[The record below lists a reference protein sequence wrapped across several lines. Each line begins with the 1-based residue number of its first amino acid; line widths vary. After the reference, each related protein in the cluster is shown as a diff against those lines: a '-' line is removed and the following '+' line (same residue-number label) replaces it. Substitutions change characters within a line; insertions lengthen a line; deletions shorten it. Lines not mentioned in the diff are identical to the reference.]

1 MQFSDAESL
10 PAAEVAEFVT
20 YMTPEYEEE
29 IDDGTDLPLPDI
41 ASLVLPAPEPR
52 GRRSR
57 PEKLLRETIADPRP
71 AESKS
76 SSSLESQ
83 DGVFGAGVVTD
94 DSAPQIKNREISSS
108 QSTERSP
115 EKPKRRRRRR
125 SRGGGGRGGS
135 SSRNKTTPHS
145 SKEAGETT
153 KRTQP
158 QSSSADSETNQA
170 QTLSSVTGDSDAAEG
185 KPKPRKRRRRRRRGP
200 RKSPNGSSGDNGESG
215 AASVGGS
222 ET

>member
-1 MQFSDAESL
+1 MQFSDAAAL
-10 PAAEVAEFVT
+10 PPAEVSEFVT

-71 AESKS
+71 AEAES
-76 SSSLESQ
+76 SSSLEFQ

-94 DSAPQIKNREISSS
+94 DSAPQIKNRDISSA

-125 SRGGGGRGGS
+125 GGGGRGGS
-135 SSRNKTTPHS
+135 SSRNETTPHS

-170 QTLSSVTGDSDAAEG
+170 QTPSSVTGDSDAAEG

-215 AASVGGS
+215 AKPVGGS

>member
-1 MQFSDAESL
+1 MQFSDAEAL
-10 PAAEVAEFVT
+10 PPADVAEFVT

-57 PEKLLRETIADPRP
+57 PEKLLRETIADPGP
-71 AESKS
+71 AESES
-76 SSSLESQ
+76 SSSLESEH
-83 DGVFGAGVVTD
+83 GVFAAGVVTD
-94 DSAPQIKNREISSS
+94 DSAPQVKNRETAST

-115 EKPKRRRRRR
+115 EKTKRRRRRR
-125 SRGGGGRGGS
+125 NRGGRGGS
-135 SSRNKTTPHS
+135 SSRDETTPHS
-145 SKEAGETT
+145 SKAAGETT

-158 QSSSADSETNQA
+158 QSSSADSETNQL
-170 QTLSSVTGDSDAAEG
+170 QTPSSETGDSDAAEG

-215 AASVGGS
+215 AAPVGGS